1 MVAVAAKCQLL
12 DRDLDNFPKT
22 NVFKEMCVYKN
33 PKVTDPARLDNDLK
47 EYGLMSPGCGENICR
62 DTFSYFFF

>member
-1 MVAVAAKCQLL
+1 MVGAAAKCQLL

-22 NVFKEMCVYKN
+22 NVFKKMCVYKK
-33 PKVTDPARLDNDLK
+33 PKVTDPARLDSDLK
-47 EYGLMSPGCGENICR
+47 AYGLMCPGCSENICR